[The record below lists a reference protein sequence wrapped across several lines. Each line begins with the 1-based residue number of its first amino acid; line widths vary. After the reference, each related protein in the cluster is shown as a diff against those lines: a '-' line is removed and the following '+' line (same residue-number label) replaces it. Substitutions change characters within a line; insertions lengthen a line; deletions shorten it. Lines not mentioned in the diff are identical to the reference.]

1 MALVNTGSRLGNLSD
16 GERNIGERGQW
27 WDNGGPIFAGTKSYS
42 CSKRR
47 CHIPNY
53 GRVAGEKCE
62 YRRVVCSRSEAG
74 GPGYNRLTTDD
85 ATGTGHP
92 DSPYVKKIGYYSPLL
107 TDKYRRNYQI
117 FDKNADI
124 ISLKSLVSTNNEL
137 AEVNESIG
145 SILENIPVI
154 GKLNLKLI
162 LHEQDSDNYPVRRGS
177 ILSLFGRRIKHDE
190 VIDNAIPL
198 DALYFDSQSINVESS
213 SISFSSSVVKD
224 IGYYRILRDTY
235 DITMDF
241 TWKPYG
247 FTRRGNSVERTLN
260 AHVLYNCLI
269 ATGQLE
275 LKMSSLPEV
284 A

>member
-1 MALVNTGSRLGNLSD
+1 MALVNTGSRLGNLSG
-16 GERNIGERGQW
+16 GERNIGSRGQW
-27 WDNGGPIFAGTKSYS
+27 WDNGGPIFANTRSLS
-42 CSKRR
+42 CSQKV
-47 CHIPNY
+47 C
-53 GRVAGEKCE
+53 GRSWYTSGPSCE
-62 YRRVVCSRSEAG
+62 YRRVVCSRSQAG
-74 GPGYNRLTTDD
+74 GPGYNRLTTND

-107 TDKYRRNYQI
+107 TDKYRRNYNI
-117 FDKNADI
+117 FDQNADI
-124 ISLKSLVSTNNEL
+124 ISHKSLVSSK
-137 AEVNESIG
+137 AETAGFDEYVA

-162 LHEQDSDNYPVRRGS
+162 IHETDDEGYPVRRGS
-177 ILSLFGRRIKHDE
+177 ILSLFDRRIKHDE

-198 DALYFDSQSINVESS
+198 EALYFDSSSINVESS

-224 IGYYRILRDTY
+224 IGYRKILRDTY
-235 DITMDF
+235 NINMDF

-247 FTRRGNSVERTLN
+247 FTRRGNSVARTLN
-260 AHVLYNCLI
+260 ANVGYNCLI

-275 LKMSSLPEV
+275 LKMSSSPEV